1 MANEERIMANKENSR
16 SSQHGRAETG
26 STVRQRSRP
35 VEGGPV
41 HDRRRSANHGTD
53 GRGGSERRAALVQ
66 LAADMFAERG
76 FRATTVRDIAEA
88 AGMLSGSLYHHFD
101 SKESIMDELLR
112 AYIDDLLPEY
122 RRIAEEG
129 GPAREVLSQLV
140 TTAFAS
146 FERHRPAIL
155 VWQSEGLHL
164 REIPRFVYVAQ
175 AEAET
180 EQLWTQVIR
189 RGIRSGEFR
198 KGLDAKV
205 AYRFIR
211 DVVWMAARWYRPGGR
226 LTVQQLAAQ
235 YLSIVLDGIDS
246 TAATRERAKASA

>member
-1 MANEERIMANKENSR
+1 MASKENGR
-16 SSQHGRAETG
+16 RGQPGRAETAG
-26 STVRQRSRP
+26 TVRQRSGP
-35 VEGGPV
+35 VEQEPA
-41 HDRRRSANHGTD
+41 HDRRRSAGDGTD
-53 GRGGSERRAALVQ
+53 GRAGSERRAALVQ

-122 RRIAEEG
+122 RRLVEEG

-140 TTAFAS
+140 ATAFAS

-155 VWQSEGLHL
+155 VWQGEGLHL
-164 REIPRFVYVAQ
+164 KEIPRFAYVAG

-189 RGIRSGEFR
+189 RGIQSGEFR
-198 KGLDAKV
+198 KDLDAKL

-226 LTVQQLAAQ
+226 LTVPQLAAQ
-235 YLSIVLDGIDS
+235 YLTIMLDGIDS
-246 TAATRERAKASA
+246 TAMTGKRGKASA

>member
-1 MANEERIMANKENSR
+1 MAKKENSR
-16 SSQHGRAETG
+16 RSAETAG
-26 STVRQRSRP
+26 SVQERN
-35 VEGGPV
+35 GPV
-41 HDRRRSANHGTD
+41 DRGAVQDVPRSANDGTD
-53 GRGGSERRAALVQ
+53 GRGGSERRAALVE

-76 FRATTVRDIAEA
+76 FKATTVRDIAQA

-112 AYIDDLLPEY
+112 AYIDELLPEY
-122 RRIAEEG
+122 RRIVRED

-140 TTAFAS
+140 TAAFGS

-155 VWQSEGLHL
+155 VWQSEGAQLKDV
-164 REIPRFVYVAQ
+164 PRFAYVAE

-180 EQLWTQVIR
+180 ERLWIQVIR

-198 KGLDAKV
+198 DGLDAKL

-226 LTVQQLAAQ
+226 LTVRQLAAQ

-246 TAATRERAKASA
+246 AAVTAGRAKV

>member
-1 MANEERIMANKENSR
+1 MANQENGR
-16 SSQHGRAETG
+16 RGQHGHADTAG
-26 STVRQRSRP
+26 TVQQRNGP
-35 VEGGPV
+35 VEHGSAR
-41 HDRRRSANHGTD
+41 DRRRPASDGTD

-66 LAADMFAERG
+66 LAADMFAQHG

-112 AYIDDLLPEY
+112 AYIDELLPEY
-122 RRIAEEG
+122 RRLVKEG

-140 TTAFAS
+140 ASAFAS

-155 VWQSEGLHL
+155 VWQGEGLHL
-164 REIPRFVYVAQ
+164 KEIPRFAYVTE

-180 EQLWTQVIR
+180 ERLWTQVIR

-198 KGLDAKV
+198 KGLDAKL

-211 DVVWMAARWYRPGGR
+211 DAVWMAARWYRPGGR

-235 YLSIVLDGIDS
+235 YLTIMLDGIDS
-246 TAATRERAKASA
+246 MAATGERETALA

>member
-1 MANEERIMANKENSR
+1 MTTKGNGRR
-16 SSQHGRAETG
+16 GQHGRAETA
-26 STVRQRSRP
+26 STVQQR
-35 VEGGPV
+35 GGPV
-41 HDRRRSANHGTD
+41 EHGPAHDRERAAND
-53 GRGGSERRAALVQ
+53 GRGGSERRAALVA

-101 SKESIMDELLR
+101 SKESIMDELLH
-112 AYIDDLLPEY
+112 AYIDEFLPEY
-122 RRIAEEG
+122 RRIVEAG

-140 TTAFAS
+140 ATAFGA

-155 VWQSEGLHL
+155 VWQGEGLHL
-164 REIPRFVYVAQ
+164 KEIPRFAYVAE

-180 EQLWTQVIR
+180 ERLWTLVIR

-198 KGLDAKV
+198 KGLDVKL

-211 DVVWMAARWYRPGGR
+211 DVVWMAARWYRPEGR
-226 LTVQQLAAQ
+226 LTVRQLAAQ
-235 YLSIVLDGIDS
+235 YLTIMLDGIDS
-246 TAATRERAKASA
+246 MAVTGERSTAPA

>member
-1 MANEERIMANKENSR
+1 MADKENGR
-16 SSQHGRAETG
+16 RGQHGRAETA
-26 STVRQRSRP
+26 STVKRRSGP
-35 VEGGPV
+35 VEHEPV
-41 HDRRRSANHGTD
+41 HNRRRPANDETD
-53 GRGGSERRAALVQ
+53 GRGGSERRSALVQ

-101 SKESIMDELLR
+101 SKESIMDELLQ
-112 AYIDDLLPEY
+112 AYIDELLPEY
-122 RRIAEEG
+122 RRIADEG

-146 FERHRPAIL
+146 FDRHRPAIL
-155 VWQSEGLHL
+155 VWLGEGLHL
-164 REIPRFVYVAQ
+164 RELPRFAYVAQ

-189 RGIRSGEFR
+189 RGVRSGEFR
-198 KGLDAKV
+198 KGLDAKL

-226 LTVQQLAAQ
+226 LTVQQLAKQ

-246 TAATRERAKASA
+246 TAVTSERAKAPA

>member
-1 MANEERIMANKENSR
+1 
-16 SSQHGRAETG
+16 
-26 STVRQRSRP
+26 
-35 VEGGPV
+35 
-41 HDRRRSANHGTD
+41 
-53 GRGGSERRAALVQ
+53 
-66 LAADMFAERG
+66 MFAERG

-112 AYIDDLLPEY
+112 AYIDEFLPEY
-122 RRIAEEG
+122 RRIVEKG

-140 TTAFAS
+140 ATAFGS

-155 VWQSEGLHL
+155 VWQAEGPHL
-164 REIPRFVYVAQ
+164 QEIPRFAYV
-175 AEAET
+175 AEAEA
-180 EQLWTQVIR
+180 EIERLWTQVIR

-198 KGLDAKV
+198 KGLDAKL

-235 YLSIVLDGIDS
+235 YLAIVLDGIDS
-246 TAATRERAKASA
+246 MAVTERSKPLRDR

>member
-1 MANEERIMANKENSR
+1 MADKGNDRR
-16 SSQHGRAETG
+16 G
-26 STVRQRSRP
+26 QRSRAGTGGSTGQP
-35 VEGGPV
+35 AVEAEHGPNNG
-41 HDRRRSANHGTD
+41 RRRSAADGAD
-53 GRGGSERRAALVQ
+53 GRGGSERRAELVQ
-66 LAADMFAERG
+66 LAADMFADRG
-76 FRATTVRDIAEA
+76 FKATTVRDIAEA

-112 AYIDDLLPEY
+112 AYIDALLPEY
-122 RRIAEEG
+122 RRIVEEG
-129 GPAREVLSQLV
+129 GTAREMLTELV
-140 TTAFAS
+140 STAFAS

-164 REIPRFVYVAQ
+164 REVPRFAFVAG

-198 KGLDAKV
+198 KGLDPKL

-211 DVVWMAARWYRPGGR
+211 DVVWMAARWYRPEGR
-226 LTVQQLAAQ
+226 LTIKQLAEQ

-246 TAATRERAKASA
+246 TT

>member
-1 MANEERIMANKENSR
+1 
-16 SSQHGRAETG
+16 
-26 STVRQRSRP
+26 
-35 VEGGPV
+35 
-41 HDRRRSANHGTD
+41 
-53 GRGGSERRAALVQ
+53 
-66 LAADMFAERG
+66 MFAERG
-76 FRATTVRDIAEA
+76 FKATTVRDIAQA

-112 AYIDDLLPEY
+112 AYIDELLPEY
-122 RRIAEEG
+122 RRVVREG

-140 TTAFAS
+140 TAAFGS

-155 VWQSEGLHL
+155 VWQSEGVQLK
-164 REIPRFVYVAQ
+164 EIPRFAYVAE

-180 EQLWTQVIR
+180 ERLWTQVIR

-198 KGLDAKV
+198 DGLDAKL

-226 LTVQQLAAQ
+226 LTVRQVAGQ

-246 TAATRERAKASA
+246 ATVTAERTKA

>member
-1 MANEERIMANKENSR
+1 MAKKENSR
-16 SSQHGRAETG
+16 RSAETAG
-26 STVRQRSRP
+26 SVQERN
-35 VEGGPV
+35 GPA
-41 HDRRRSANHGTD
+41 DRGAVQDGPRSANDGTD
-53 GRGGSERRAALVQ
+53 GRGGSERRAALVE

-76 FRATTVRDIAEA
+76 FKATTVRDIAQA

-112 AYIDDLLPEY
+112 AYIDELLPEY
-122 RRIAEEG
+122 RRIVRED
-129 GPAREVLSQLV
+129 GPAREVLSQLA
-140 TTAFAS
+140 TAAFGS

-155 VWQSEGLHL
+155 VWQSEGAQLK
-164 REIPRFVYVAQ
+164 EVPRFAYVAE

-180 EQLWTQVIR
+180 ERLWIQVIR

-198 KGLDAKV
+198 DGLDAKL

-226 LTVQQLAAQ
+226 LTVRQLAAQ

-246 TAATRERAKASA
+246 ATVTAGRAKA

>member
-1 MANEERIMANKENSR
+1 MASKENSKR
-16 SSQHGRAETG
+16 GQHGGAEPAG
-26 STVRQRSRP
+26 AAQLRS
-35 VEGGPV
+35 GPAGNGTAR
-41 HDRRRSANHGTD
+41 DKRRSANDGTD

-66 LAADMFAERG
+66 LAADMFAEQG

-112 AYIDDLLPEY
+112 AYINELIPEY
-122 RRIAEEG
+122 RRIAREG
-129 GPAREVLSQLV
+129 GSAREVLSQLV
-140 TTAFAS
+140 TAAFTS

-155 VWQSEGLHL
+155 VWQGEGLHL
-164 REIPRFVYVAQ
+164 KDIPRFAYVAE

-180 EQLWTQVIR
+180 ERLWIQAIR

-198 KGLDAKV
+198 KGLDAKL

-211 DVVWMAARWYRPGGR
+211 DAVWMAAR
-226 LTVQQLAAQ
+226 
-235 YLSIVLDGIDS
+235 
-246 TAATRERAKASA
+246 

>member
-1 MANEERIMANKENSR
+1 MIRRTAGAASMAAPRRPAPTSGGAGQSNMSP
-16 SSQHGRAETG
+16 
-26 STVRQRSRP
+26 STAG
-35 VEGGPV
+35 GGP
-41 HDRRRSANHGTD
+41 RTTKPTAGEAPSD
-53 GRGGSERRAALVQ
+53 GPRLYS

-101 SKESIMDELLR
+101 SKESIMDELLHP
-112 AYIDDLLPEY
+112 YIDELLPEY
-122 RRIAEEG
+122 RRIVDEG

-155 VWQSEGLHL
+155 VWQGEGLHL
-164 REIPRFVYVAQ
+164 RELPRFAYVAQ

-198 KGLDAKV
+198 KGLDAKL

-226 LTVQQLAAQ
+226 LTVQQLAKQ

-246 TAATRERAKASA
+246 TAVTSERAKASA

>member
-1 MANEERIMANKENSR
+1 MADKENGR
-16 SSQHGRAETG
+16 RGQHGRAETA
-26 STVRQRSRP
+26 STVKRQSGQ
-35 VEGGPV
+35 VEHEPV
-41 HDRRRSANHGTD
+41 HNRRRPANDETD
-53 GRGGSERRAALVQ
+53 GRGGSERRSALVQ

-101 SKESIMDELLR
+101 SKESIMDELLH
-112 AYIDDLLPEY
+112 AYIDELLPEY
-122 RRIAEEG
+122 RRVVDEG
-129 GPAREVLSQLV
+129 GPAREVLGQLV
-140 TTAFAS
+140 TTAFGS

-155 VWQSEGLHL
+155 VWQGEGLHL
-164 REIPRFVYVAQ
+164 REIPRFAYVAQ

-180 EQLWTQVIR
+180 EQLWIQVIR

-198 KGLDAKV
+198 KGLDAKL

-226 LTVQQLAAQ
+226 LTVQQLAKQ

-246 TAATRERAKASA
+246 TAVTSERAKASA

>member
-1 MANEERIMANKENSR
+1 MAKKMPRMRSERD
-16 SSQHGRAETG
+16 RAETAG
-26 STVRQRSRP
+26 SVQEPS
-35 VEGGPV
+35 GPV
-41 HDRRRSANHGTD
+41 DRRAVQDRRRSADDGAD
-53 GRGGSERRAALVQ
+53 GRGGSERRAELVE

-76 FRATTVRDIAEA
+76 FKATTVRDIAQA

-112 AYIDDLLPEY
+112 AYIDELLPEY
-122 RRIAEEG
+122 RRVVGEG
-129 GPAREVLSQLV
+129 GPTREVLSQLV
-140 TTAFAS
+140 TAAFGS

-155 VWQSEGLHL
+155 VWQSEGAQLK
-164 REIPRFVYVAQ
+164 EIPRFAYVAE

-180 EQLWTQVIR
+180 ERLWTQVIR

-198 KGLDAKV
+198 DGLDAKL

-226 LTVQQLAAQ
+226 LTVRQLAAQ

-246 TAATRERAKASA
+246 ATVTAGRAKA

>member
-1 MANEERIMANKENSR
+1 MARKENSR
-16 SSQHGRAETG
+16 RSEHGSAETVG
-26 STVRQRSRP
+26 SVQERS
-35 VEGGPV
+35 GPV
-41 HDRRRSANHGTD
+41 DRGAVQDRPRSANDGAD
-53 GRGGSERRAALVQ
+53 GRGGSERRAALVE

-76 FRATTVRDIAEA
+76 FKATTVRDIAQA

-112 AYIDDLLPEY
+112 AYIDELLPEY
-122 RRIAEEG
+122 RRVVREG

-140 TTAFAS
+140 TAAFGS

-155 VWQSEGLHL
+155 VWQSEGVQLK
-164 REIPRFVYVAQ
+164 EIPRFAYVAE

-180 EQLWTQVIR
+180 ERLWTQVIR

-198 KGLDAKV
+198 DGLDAKL

-226 LTVQQLAAQ
+226 LTVRQVAAQ

-246 TAATRERAKASA
+246 ATVTAERTKA